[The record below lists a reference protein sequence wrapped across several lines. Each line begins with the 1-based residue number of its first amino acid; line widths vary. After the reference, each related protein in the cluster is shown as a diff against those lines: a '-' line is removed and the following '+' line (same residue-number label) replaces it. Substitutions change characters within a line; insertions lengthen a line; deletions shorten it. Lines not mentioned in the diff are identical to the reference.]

1 VELPKTSSVVGLQ
14 GPSRRWKTFRWL
26 KGLRCVLV
34 ELPKIPSVV
43 ESKNLQEAEG
53 IPMVE
58 EVRCKLVELL
68 GVVGSKGKRSMVVDV
83 KLASSLV

>member
-1 VELPKTSSVVGLQ
+1 
-14 GPSRRWKTFRWL
+14 
-26 KGLRCVLV
+26 V

-43 ESKNLQEAEG
+43 ESKNLQKAES

-68 GVVGSKGKRSMVVDV
+68 GVVGSDGK
-83 KLASSLV
+83 SSKVLMLNWHHH